1 MGEVLLYE
9 NDNVEMRTAIL
20 EFVEN
25 SEACSVGK
33 IVAAHVD
40 MLFLSYIFL
49 EDGIVVG
56 IVGLYKNKY
65 VDSEELQAVREGFQG
80 RGIAKKLLTRLRA
93 DVYDKGLSVAFSTYY
108 TDEYQHVIK
117 LHEKFNAVRIGKYK
131 KRVLFGLKTNKRL
144 FNLKRILVFYYL
156 SFCKDINRFIR
167 P

>member
-49 EDGIVVG
+49 EDGVVVG
-56 IVGLYKNKY
+56 IIGLYKNKY
-65 VDSEELQAVREGFQG
+65 VDSEELQAVREGFKAG
-80 RGIAKKLLTRLRA
+80 ECKK
-93 DVYDKGLSVAFSTYY
+93 
-108 TDEYQHVIK
+108 
-117 LHEKFNAVRIGKYK
+117 
-131 KRVLFGLKTNKRL
+131 
-144 FNLKRILVFYYL
+144 
-156 SFCKDINRFIR
+156 
-167 P
+167 